1 MKMTGILLGFAIAVG
16 SVTAQTVLP
25 VFDVVS
31 VRPNQSGSQN
41 SSSGRVAGNRYTAT
55 NVSLVSLLR
64 VAYGIQEFQIDGQ
77 PRWADLDRFDIVA
90 TIPDGARSEDWPLM
104 VQTLLRDRF
113 KLRFHREPRQ
123 ASVFALT
130 VAKNGHK
137 LAPADPS
144 KCKSP
149 TGSCGFNGS
158 PTQIDGT
165 SVSMAQLTARLS
177 RSLGV
182 MVIDNTGLDGLFDI
196 TLQWTVEDQF
206 TGRGASASP
215 TIFAAIQEQ
224 LGLRLESTKG
234 PVDVL
239 VVDSA
244 EKPAPD

>member
-1 MKMTGILLGFAIAVG
+1 MKMMMGILLGVAIAVG
-16 SVTAQTVLP
+16 PLKAQTALP
-25 VFDVVS
+25 AFDVAS
-31 VRPNQSGSQN
+31 VRPNESGSPN
-41 SSSGRVAGNRYTAT
+41 SSSRFTGNRYTAT

-64 VAYGIQEFQIDGQ
+64 VAFAIQEFQIDGQ

-90 TIPDGARSEDWPLM
+90 TIPEGGRSEDWPLM

-113 KLRFHREPRQ
+113 KLRFHREPRE

-137 LAPADPS
+137 LTPADPS
-144 KCKSP
+144 KCRNP

-165 SVSMAQLTARLS
+165 SVSTAQLATRLS
-177 RSLGV
+177 RSIGV
-182 MVIDNTGLDGLFDI
+182 MVVDKTGLDALFDI

-239 VVDSA
+239 VVDSV

>member
-1 MKMTGILLGFAIAVG
+1 MKIRGILLGVAIAAG
-16 SVTAQTVLP
+16 AAHAQPALP

-31 VRPNQSGSQN
+31 VRPNQSGSPN
-41 SSSGRVAGNRYTAT
+41 SSSRVTGNRYTAT

-64 VAYGIQEFQIDGQ
+64 VAYSIQEFQIDGQ
-77 PRWADLDRFDIVA
+77 PRWADLDRFDVVA
-90 TIPDGARSEDWPLM
+90 TMPDGGRSEDWPLM
-104 VQTLLRDRF
+104 VQALLRDRF
-113 KLRFHREPRQ
+113 KLRFHREQRQ

-137 LAPADPS
+137 LTPADPS
-144 KCKSP
+144 KCRNP

-165 SVSMAQLTARLS
+165 SVSTAQLAARLS
-177 RSLGV
+177 RSIGV
-182 MVIDNTGLDGLFDI
+182 MVIDKTGLDSLFDI

-206 TGRGASASP
+206 RGQGASASP